1 MVKFEQGDLVPDIK
15 LKDASGKK
23 IGLSELNGELNVII
37 FWASWCPHCIRE
49 LPKLQELYNQMDGK
63 LGVYAISVDT
73 SRTDWTNA
81 VENYGLRWTNVNDLK
96 GWESESLSL
105 FGISSTPTLILLD
118 RNLHWIGRASSFE
131 GLRELVNLQLTE

>member
-1 MVKFEQGDLVPDIK
+1 
-15 LKDASGKK
+15 
-23 IGLSELNGELNVII
+23 
-37 FWASWCPHCIRE
+37 
-49 LPKLQELYNQMDGK
+49 MDGK

-81 VENYGLRWTNVNDLK
+81 VENYGLCWTNVNDLK

-131 GLRELVNLQLTE
+131 GLHELVNMQLTE